1 MSEQDRRA
9 WEEVFDVPDH
19 QLIISTRVNM
29 VRILGREHIIRNIRP
44 NVLRVILPL
53 DRGRHALHLTD
64 NLALCQDLACVRIT
78 LDVILSTLPSP
89 LCAPFDAGAGGAVKV
104 GAL

>member
-1 MSEQDRRA
+1 
-9 WEEVFDVPDH
+9 
-19 QLIISTRVNM
+19 M

-44 NVLRVILPL
+44 DILRVILPF

-64 NLALCQDLACVRIT
+64 NLALCQNLACVRIT

-104 GAL
+104 GALRAGGCGVLAPEVVKDFVAGFGVVGVE